1 VTSATGDSDDRAD
14 GQSEVDRAGAG
25 RTGANGVEY
34 VESAVSA
41 CSVGPGGDDE
51 ALAVALFRRRV
62 LRVLAGCL
70 VAVLLAAAGVGGW
83 LWWTRPLT
91 REVPLP
97 DGVESG
103 EVWQIG
109 TSVGPARTEAG
120 TLREGPLRSE
130 RHQWIGSLEW
140 TRSDGVVEI
149 FELRLGDTV
158 HIDGLGVVTLLDVM
172 PEPLLPDYRAGFWT
186 YTVNVTLDPGVELMW

>member
-1 VTSATGDSDDRAD
+1 M
-14 GQSEVDRAGAG
+14 
-25 RTGANGVEY
+25 
-34 VESAVSA
+34 
-41 CSVGPGGDDE
+41 
-51 ALAVALFRRRV
+51 ALFRRRV

-70 VAVLLAAAGVGGW
+70 VVALLAAAGIGGW

-97 DGVESG
+97 DGIEPG
-103 EVWQIG
+103 RVWQVG
-109 TSVGPARTEAG
+109 TSVEPARTEAG

-130 RHQWIGSLEW
+130 RHHWIGSLEW

-158 HIDGLGVVTLLDVM
+158 HIDGLGTVTLLRVR
-172 PEPLLPDYRAGFWT
+172 PEPLLPDCRAGFWT
-186 YTVNVTLDPGVELMW
+186 YTVNVTLDPGVERIR